1 MIRAI
6 GAYTLSECMEIMAR
20 LVAAGE
26 RESEEKRGVVFCED
40 RLTLIAE
47 RALTAA
53 TGGSFRSYVTT
64 YARALK
70 SRARVLTKQGS
81 VVAIDGIV
89 SRLQKQGKLKRFT
102 RGLPRG
108 TARGLYETISQI
120 AASSVDPETLEN
132 GAAQLESGIL
142 KDKIND
148 LSEIYAAY
156 KQFLKENA
164 YVDESGYLALLPE
177 YLKSTGELRGAD
189 VYFLCYG
196 SFTAQAA
203 KTLKAAFETA
213 ENVTGIFCFGKE
225 DLYTGSSRRSFL
237 RAAEEYYA
245 EKGDTKSK
253 VQISDM
259 GAPLGGAAEVLRRG
273 IFDPSSFSGANE
285 PYKTDAIRIFEAED
299 KTDEMARVAAE
310 IKKRL
315 AQNPA
320 LRYRDFAVL
329 VSDAKAYAQAVK
341 KAFSEYRLP
350 CFFDEKRTLRSHPLS
365 AFLLACFE
373 TVRTGFSPDAVDA
386 LLQNP
391 FFTPPKTDTPQ
402 TDTSQND
409 TSQND
414 TPKNGSPRGSLQIG
428 VARASDE
435 YRNYLLK
442 YANFRGGAK
451 KEIKKLTEAALA
463 AEAQAAAAEEG
474 EEGEEAAAAEEIA
487 SAKTQAQ
494 NTSNPPP
501 YDEASLNIQRARLIE
516 VTGGLKRKAR
526 GEEYCAAVREIL
538 EKAGAEAR
546 LAELCE
552 SVKDVALK
560 DYLERIGSALEKLLA
575 ETEELLR
582 GREMSVSEF
591 QGVLSDGLD
600 ATEISLIPVKTDA
613 VFVGDLTDSRIEKV
627 RVLFA
632 AGMNENVPKTTSDTA
647 LISDRELEKLA
658 EVKAKIEPAVAE
670 VNLRGREDAA
680 LNLCTFEE
688 AAYFSYALPADGS
701 EPAVSEVL
709 RYVNALFC
717 TKNGMP
723 IRAEKARKE
732 EDFAYECSAPAP
744 ALRKWYLLREEDE
757 EKQIRYGVKCNSLEQ
772 ALAKYESEI
781 AIGETKETK
790 ETGEAEVSG
799 GTAAKI
805 GGNVETKAGAEWA
818 RAAAVYESEAEN
830 AFIDRG
836 EDLFFRGGKISPSA
850 LESYFTCPFRHFLQY
865 GLKLKE
871 REEQSVM
878 ATDSGNFI
886 HELLEKTAKQFE
898 ETTGEAEMRA
908 KAEEIG
914 AELLK
919 KPPYSYSKDTPAG
932 EYAQS
937 RLLSEGVEAAAA
949 AYRQV
954 KGSLYR
960 VAETEKCVETPDFRG
975 KIDRVDVSD
984 HFVRIIDYKTGTV
997 DDSVSSYYTGRKIQ
1011 LEMYM
1016 AAAKGDKIPAGVFY
1030 FPASLS
1036 FSDESDKPFRMRGF
1050 FVGDQD
1056 ALTAGDPV
1064 MTAGEKGAESEFFA
1078 SKNGETRNTHSMD
1091 RLTFLSFIEYSE
1103 FVAEGA
1109 RKELKAGYIG
1119 VSPSKYACAY
1129 CPYGGA
1135 CGFHPDKSV
1144 RRAEELN
1151 VRPEGV
1157 ASIVNEILES
1167 GCSPAV
1173 KTAALIRAEKEKT
1186 AAQKTAAQKTAAQ
1199 QAATQ
1204 KTAAPPRKKIKN
1216 GGGSGGTNKKNGENA
1231 GEPAE
1236 EKTALPAAAR
1246 VLAVTN
1252 ESGDGAVISTY
1263 KNALNILD
1271 ESENADERRQANTG
1285 NEEGAKSNGEE

>member
-132 GAAQLESGIL
+132 GATQLESGIL

-245 EKGDTKSK
+245 ENGDTKSK

-273 IFDPSSFSGANE
+273 IFDPSSFSDANA
-285 PYKTDAIRIFEAED
+285 PYKTDAIRVFEAED

-329 VSDAKAYAQAVK
+329 VSDTKAYAQAVK

-391 FFTPPKTDTPQ
+391 FFTPPKIDPPQIDTPQ
-402 TDTSQND
+402 NDNPQNDNSQND
-409 TSQND
+409 NSQ
-414 TPKNGSPRGSLQIG
+414 GSPQIG

-463 AEAQAAAAEEG
+463 AEAEAEAAEDG
-474 EEGEEAAAAEEIA
+474 EEVEETEAAEVAAIE
-487 SAKTQAQ
+487 AK
-494 NTSNPPP
+494 NKTSDVPPP
-501 YDEASLNIQRARLIE
+501 YDEASLNIQRARLLE

-717 TKNGMP
+717 TKSGMP

-781 AIGETKETK
+781 AIGETN
-790 ETGEAEVSG
+790 EA
-799 GTAAKI
+799 
-805 GGNVETKAGAEWA
+805 TKAGAANEANENADENNAPGTNAEWA

-865 GLKLKE
+865 GLKLKD

-984 HFVRIIDYKTGTV
+984 NFIRIIDYKTGNV

-1186 AAQKTAAQKTAAQ
+1186 AAQ
-1199 QAATQ
+1199 QAAAQ

-1216 GGGSGGTNKKNGENA
+1216 GGGSGGTKKKNGENA

-1263 KNALNILD
+1263 KNAMNILD
-1271 ESENADERRQANTG
+1271 ESENAGERRQANTG

>member
-245 EKGDTKSK
+245 EKGDTKSQ

-273 IFDPSSFSGANE
+273 IFDPSSFSGANA

-329 VSDAKAYAQAVK
+329 VSDTKAYALAVK

-391 FFTPPKTDTPQ
+391 FFTPPKIDTPQTDTPQ
-402 TDTSQND
+402 TDTSQI
-409 TSQND
+409 D
-414 TPKNGSPRGSLQIG
+414 TPQNGSPRGSLQIG

-474 EEGEEAAAAEEIA
+474 EEGEEAAATEEFA

-781 AIGETKETK
+781 AIGETGETKETG

-799 GTAAKI
+799 GTAAEI
-805 GGNVETKAGAEWA
+805 GGNAETKAGAEWA

-865 GLKLKE
+865 GLKLKD

-1186 AAQKTAAQKTAAQ
+1186 AAQKAAAQ

-1204 KTAAPPRKKIKN
+1204 KNAAPPRKKIKN

-1271 ESENADERRQANTG
+1271 ESENADECRQANTG

>member
-26 RESEEKRGVVFCED
+26 RESKEKRGVVFCED

-156 KQFLKENA
+156 KQFLTENA

-329 VSDAKAYAQAVK
+329 VSDTKAYAQAVK

-391 FFTPPKTDTPQ
+391 FFTPPKTDTSQ
-402 TDTSQND
+402 TDTSQ
-409 TSQND
+409 TD
-414 TPKNGSPRGSLQIG
+414 TPQNGSPQGSLQIG

-501 YDEASLNIQRARLIE
+501 YDEASLNMQRARLLE

-781 AIGETKETK
+781 AIGETG
-790 ETGEAEVSG
+790 ETGEAG
-799 GTAAKI
+799 GENSENADENNAPGT
-805 GGNVETKAGAEWA
+805 NAEWA

-1186 AAQKTAAQKTAAQ
+1186 AAQKA
-1199 QAATQ
+1199 
-1204 KTAAPPRKKIKN
+1204 AAPPRKKIKN
-1216 GGGSGGTNKKNGENA
+1216 GGGSGGTKKKNGENA

>member
-26 RESEEKRGVVFCED
+26 RENEEKRSVVFCED

-64 YARALK
+64 YARELK

-177 YLKSTGELRGAD
+177 YLKTTGELRGAD

-196 SFTAQAA
+196 AFTAQAA

-225 DLYTGSSRRSFL
+225 DLYTGSSRRAFL

-259 GAPLGGAAEVLRRG
+259 GAPLSGAAEALRRG
-273 IFDPSSFSGANE
+273 IFDPSSFSGANA
-285 PYKTDAIRIFEAED
+285 PYKTDAIRVFEAED

-329 VSDAKAYAQAVK
+329 VSDPKSYAQAVK

-350 CFFDEKRTLRSHPLS
+350 CFFDEKRSLKSHPLS

-391 FFTPPKTDTPQ
+391 FFTPPQIDSFQIDGAQ
-402 TDTSQND
+402 TGN
-409 TSQND
+409 
-414 TPKNGSPRGSLQIG
+414 LQIG
-428 VARASDE
+428 GARASDE

-451 KEIKKLTEAALA
+451 KEIKKLTAAALA
-463 AEAQAAAAEEG
+463 AEAAAEAAEEG
-474 EEGEEAAAAEEIA
+474 EDGEEPAAAEAAAE
-487 SAKTQAQ
+487 AKNKNADAQ
-494 NTSNPPP
+494 PP
-501 YDEASLNIQRARLIE
+501 YDEAALNVQRARLLEI
-516 VTGGLKRKAR
+516 TGGLKRKAR

-538 EKAGAEAR
+538 EKSGAEAR
-546 LAELCE
+546 LAELSE

-560 DYLERIGSALEKLLA
+560 DYLERIGGALEKTLA

-582 GREMSVSEF
+582 GREMSVGEF
-591 QGVLSDGLD
+591 RDILADGLD

-627 RVLFA
+627 RFLFA

-717 TKNGMP
+717 TENGMP

-757 EKQIRYGVKCNSLEQ
+757 EKQIKYGVKCNSLEQ

-781 AIGETKETK
+781 AGGETN
-790 ETGEAEVSG
+790 EA
-799 GTAAKI
+799 
-805 GGNVETKAGAEWA
+805 TKAGEANENAGETAATGTINAINANADWA
-818 RAAAVYESEAEN
+818 RAAAAYESEAEN
-830 AFIDRG
+830 AFIGSG
-836 EDLFFRGGKISPSA
+836 EELFFRGGKISPSA

-865 GLKLKE
+865 GLKLKD

-886 HELLEKTAKQFE
+886 HELLEKTAKKFD
-898 ETTGEAEMRA
+898 ETPTETEIRL

-914 AELLK
+914 AELLQN
-919 KPPYSYSKDTPAG
+919 PPYSYSKDTPAG
-932 EYAQS
+932 EYAQR
-937 RLLSEGVEAAAA
+937 RLLSEGVEAAVAA
-949 AYRQV
+949 FRQV

-984 HFVRIIDYKTGTV
+984 NFIRIIDYKTGSV
-997 DDSVSSYYTGRKIQ
+997 DDSVGSYYTGRKIQ

-1064 MTAGEKGAESEFFA
+1064 MTAGEKGTESEFFT

-1091 RLTFLSFIEYSE
+1091 RLTFLSFIEYSK

-1119 VSPSKYACAY
+1119 VSPTKFACAY

-1144 RRAEELN
+1144 RRAEELTA
-1151 VRPEGV
+1151 RPENI

-1167 GCSPAV
+1167 GCSPSAR
-1173 KTAALIRAEKEKT
+1173 TAALIRAEKEKNAAGKT
-1186 AAQKTAAQKTAAQ
+1186 AANPQAAAQKTAAPQG
-1199 QAATQ
+1199 
-1204 KTAAPPRKKIKN
+1204 KKIKN
-1216 GGGSGGTNKKNGENA
+1216 GRGSGGTNKKNCEAENNS
-1231 GEPAE
+1231 EE

-1263 KNALNILD
+1263 KNAIDILD
-1271 ESENADERRQANTG
+1271 ENESASEQKQTKI
-1285 NEEGAKSNGEE
+1285 NEEEQGGNGNGEE

>member
-26 RESEEKRGVVFCED
+26 RENEEKRSVIFCED

-120 AASSVDPETLEN
+120 AASSVDPETLAN
-132 GAAQLESGIL
+132 GAAQLEGGVL

-156 KQFLKENA
+156 RQFLKENA

-196 SFTAQAA
+196 AFTAQAA

-213 ENVTGIFCFGKE
+213 ETVTGIFCFGKE
-225 DLYTGSSRRSFL
+225 DLYTGSSRRAFL
-237 RAAEEYYA
+237 RAAEEYCA
-245 EKGDTKSK
+245 ERGDTKSR

-273 IFDPSSFSGANE
+273 IFDPSSFSGANA

-329 VSDAKAYAQAVK
+329 VSDPKSYAQAVK

-350 CFFDEKRTLRSHPLS
+350 CFFDEKRSLKSHPLS

-391 FFTPPKTDTPQ
+391 FFTPPEID
-402 TDTSQND
+402 
-409 TSQND
+409 
-414 TPKNGSPRGSLQIG
+414 SLEIDGAQVGGAQIG
-428 VARASDE
+428 GARASDE

-451 KEIKKLTEAALA
+451 KEIKKLTVAALA
-463 AEAQAAAAEEG
+463 AEAAEEA
-474 EEGEEAAAAEEIA
+474 ENAAIEANNKTAAV
-487 SAKTQAQ
+487 
-494 NTSNPPP
+494 PPSP
-501 YDEASLNIQRARLIE
+501 YDEAALSVQRARLLEI
-516 VTGGLKRKAR
+516 TGGLKRKAR

-538 EKAGAEAR
+538 EKSGAEAR
-546 LAELCE
+546 LAELSE
-552 SVKDVALK
+552 SVRDVALK
-560 DYLERIGSALEKLLA
+560 DYLERIGGALEKTLA

-582 GREMSVSEF
+582 GREMSVGEF
-591 QGVLSDGLD
+591 RDILADGLD

-627 RVLFA
+627 RFLFA
-632 AGMNENVPKTTSDTA
+632 AGMNESVPKTTSDTA

-723 IRAEKARKE
+723 IRAEKARRE

-757 EKQIRYGVKCNSLEQ
+757 EKQIKYGVKCNSLEQ
-772 ALAKYESEI
+772 ALARYESEI
-781 AIGETKETK
+781 AG
-790 ETGEAEVSG
+790 GAAEESEENGATEESG
-799 GTAAKI
+799 ATAECEKNAD
-805 GGNVETKAGAEWA
+805 WA
-818 RAAAVYESEAEN
+818 RAAADYESEAEN
-830 AFIDRG
+830 AFIGSG
-836 EDLFFRGGKISPSA
+836 EELFFRGGKISPSA

-886 HELLEKTAKQFE
+886 HELLEKTAKKFE
-898 ETTGEAEMRA
+898 ETPTETEIRL
-908 KAEEIG
+908 KAREIG
-914 AELLK
+914 AELLQN
-919 KPPYSYSKDTPAG
+919 PPYSYSKDTPAG

-949 AYRQV
+949 AFRQV

-960 VAETEKCVETPDFRG
+960 VCETEKCVETPDFRG
-975 KIDRVDVSD
+975 KIDRVDISD
-984 HFVRIIDYKTGTV
+984 DFIRIIDYKTGSV
-997 DDSVSSYYTGRKIQ
+997 DDSVGSYYTGRKIQ

-1064 MTAGEKGAESEFFA
+1064 MTAGEKGTESEFFT

-1091 RLTFLSFIEYSE
+1091 RLTFLSFIEYSK

-1119 VSPSKYACAY
+1119 VSPSKFACAY

-1144 RRAEELN
+1144 RRAEELT
-1151 VRPEGV
+1151 VRPESI

-1167 GCSPAV
+1167 GCSPSA
-1173 KTAALIRAEKEKT
+1173 KTAALIRAEKEKN
-1186 AAQKTAAQKTAAQ
+1186 AVLEKSASEKSA
-1199 QAATQ
+1199 
-1204 KTAAPPRKKIKN
+1204 AAPQGKKIKN
-1216 GGGSGGTNKKNGENA
+1216 GRGRGGTNKKNCERENNS
-1231 GEPAE
+1231 E
-1236 EKTALPAAAR
+1236 EAKTFLPSDSR

-1252 ESGDGAVISTY
+1252 EAGEGAVISTY
-1263 KNALNILD
+1263 RNALNILD
-1271 ESENADERRQANTG
+1271 ESESKAENKQEKT
-1285 NEEGAKSNGEE
+1285 NEEKQGGNGNGEE

>member
-245 EKGDTKSK
+245 EKGDTKSQ

-329 VSDAKAYAQAVK
+329 VSDTKAYAQAVK

-386 LLQNP
+386 FLQNP
-391 FFTPPKTDTPQ
+391 FFTPPKNDTPQ
-402 TDTSQND
+402 TDTP
-409 TSQND
+409 QND
-414 TPKNGSPRGSLQIG
+414 TPQNGSPQGSLQIG

-494 NTSNPPP
+494 NISNPPP
-501 YDEASLNIQRARLIE
+501 YDEASLNMQRARLLE

-627 RVLFA
+627 QVLFA

-781 AIGETKETK
+781 AIGETKETG
-790 ETGEAEVSG
+790 GENSENADENNAP
-799 GTAAKI
+799 GT
-805 GGNVETKAGAEWA
+805 NAEWA

-1186 AAQKTAAQKTAAQ
+1186 AAKQSAAQ
-1199 QAATQ
+1199 QAAAQ

-1216 GGGSGGTNKKNGENA
+1216 GGGSGGTKKKNGENA

-1263 KNALNILD
+1263 KNAMNILD
-1271 ESENADERRQANTG
+1271 ESENADECRQANTG

>member
-156 KQFLKENA
+156 KQFLTENA

-329 VSDAKAYAQAVK
+329 VSDTKAYAQAVK

-391 FFTPPKTDTPQ
+391 FFTPPKIDSFEIGGAQ
-402 TDTSQND
+402 TDGTQTDGAQIGN
-409 TSQND
+409 
-414 TPKNGSPRGSLQIG
+414 LQIG

-501 YDEASLNIQRARLIE
+501 YDEASLNIQRARLLE

-781 AIGETKETK
+781 AIGETGETK
-790 ETGEAEVSG
+790 ETGGENSENADENNAP
-799 GTAAKI
+799 GT
-805 GGNVETKAGAEWA
+805 NAEWA

-984 HFVRIIDYKTGTV
+984 NFIRIIDYKTGSV

-1167 GCSPAV
+1167 GCSPSV

-1186 AAQKTAAQKTAAQ
+1186 AAQQAAAQ
-1199 QAATQ
+1199 QA
-1204 KTAAPPRKKIKN
+1204 AAPPRKKIKN
-1216 GGGSGGTNKKNGENA
+1216 GGGSGGTKKKNGENA

-1252 ESGDGAVISTY
+1252 DSGDGAVISTY
-1263 KNALNILD
+1263 KNAMNILD
-1271 ESENADERRQANTG
+1271 ESENAGERRQANTG

>member
-391 FFTPPKTDTPQ
+391 FFTPP
-402 TDTSQND
+402 
-409 TSQND
+409 QND
-414 TPKNGSPRGSLQIG
+414 TPQNGSPQGSLQIG

-632 AGMNENVPKTTSDTA
+632 AGMNETVPKTTSDTA

-781 AIGETKETK
+781 AIGETKETG
-790 ETGEAEVSG
+790 GENSENADENNAP
-799 GTAAKI
+799 GT
-805 GGNVETKAGAEWA
+805 NAEWA

-937 RLLSEGVEAAAA
+937 RLLSEGVEAATA

-1186 AAQKTAAQKTAAQ
+1186 AAQKTAAQ
-1199 QAATQ
+1199 QAAAQ

-1216 GGGSGGTNKKNGENA
+1216 GGGSGGTKKKNGENA
-1231 GEPAE
+1231 GEPSE

-1263 KNALNILD
+1263 KNAMNILD